1 MSALQDDSRLDLLLA
16 DAEAR
21 RPVLEEGLP
30 GEAAQ
35 RGPRPREKDSFER
48 KRTDA
53 DPNDLTLQ
61 RWAVV
66 APRGREGSQL
76 LEAIAP
82 LIRLR
87 EAEQGAPV
95 QVYRVPPDM
104 DAREAA
110 AWRESECW
118 RDDVPEDE
126 WPYYLLLLG
135 DLHHISLEFQHT
147 LAGSALVGRVQFE
160 GASGEV
166 DLDSYAAYAQKVA
179 RYAREGC
186 TPEPSPD
193 MMFFV
198 APDGSTATHAGET
211 KLVAPSLAAVQ
222 EGKDKGSFPVA
233 SVRAIDAE
241 TTDELLAAGAS
252 GRPSVLLSVSHGLGP
267 PRRGFRS
274 EEERQRRQGAL
285 LLGLGEVLD
294 AERMRGQRFLP
305 GGLWFCMACF
315 GAGTPSA
322 SAYHAWIA
330 QLAKEGAY
338 GGKAE
343 LVLQSLP
350 GPGNRPFVAAM
361 PQAALAS
368 PEGPLAVIGHI
379 DLAWTYSFSSAS
391 NPAESRKSR
400 ILSSLRT
407 MARGSRAGVALGTL
421 LQSYGEANDALM
433 ASYQLEASARVEGR
447 PDPTDRVERAH
458 LWMLRNDLRGY
469 VLLGDPAARLPLR
482 QSGLGGPAPE
492 RPGALV
498 PSPRAEAPAPS
509 RAAVPSPRAEAPAP
523 ATAAELGR
531 SSDDEVVPVGVMVAA
546 VDALFGGDET
556 PRAIAARA
564 GVSLAT
570 LWGWVDAYRAGGRSR
585 LGG

>member
-1 MSALQDDSRLDLLLA
+1 MSAPDGDSRLDLLLA
-16 DAEAR
+16 DAEER
-21 RPVLEEGLP
+21 RPVLDEGLP

-35 RGPRPREKDSFER
+35 RGPRPRAQDSFER

-53 DPNDLTLQ
+53 DPNDLAIQ

-95 QVYRVPPDM
+95 TVYRVPPDM

-110 AWRESECW
+110 AWREAECW

-126 WPYYLLLLG
+126 WPYYLVLLG
-135 DLHHISLEFQHT
+135 NLHHVSLEFQHT
-147 LAGSALVGRVQFE
+147 IAGSALVGRVQFE
-160 GASGEV
+160 GAAGEV
-166 DLDSYAAYAQKVA
+166 DLESYAAYAQKVV
-179 RYAREGC
+179 RFAREG
-186 TPEPSPD
+186 TPERSPD
-193 MMFFV
+193 MLFFV
-198 APDGSTATHAGET
+198 APDGSTATNAGET
-211 KLVAPSLAAVQ
+211 KLVGPSLTAVQ
-222 EGKDKGSFPVA
+222 EGRDKGSLPVA

-241 TTDELLAAGAS
+241 ATDELLAAGAS

-274 EEERQRRQGAL
+274 EEEQRRRQGAL
-285 LLGLGEVLD
+285 LLGRGEVLD

-315 GAGTPSA
+315 GAGTPST
-322 SAYHAWIA
+322 SAYHAWLS

-350 GPGNRPFVAAM
+350 APGHRPFVAAM

-368 PEGPLAVIGHI
+368 PEGPLGVIGHM
-379 DLAWTYSFSSAS
+379 DLAWTYSFASAS

-400 ILSSLRT
+400 ILSALRA

-421 LQSYGEANDALM
+421 LRSYGEANDALM
-433 ASYQLEASARVEGR
+433 ATYQIEASARAEGR
-447 PDPTDRVERAH
+447 PDPTDRVDRAH

-482 QSGLGGPAPE
+482 QSALPGLSPE
-492 RPGALV
+492 RPGAIVL
-498 PSPRAEAPAPS
+498 SPRAGEPTPA
-509 RAAVPSPRAEAPAP
+509 AASG
-523 ATAAELGR
+523 LGR
-531 SSDDEVVPVGVMVAA
+531 PSGAEVVSVELVVAA

-570 LWGWVDAYRAGGRSR
+570 LWGWVDAYRAGGGSR
-585 LGG
+585 LGE

>member
-16 DAEAR
+16 DAEER

-53 DPNDLTLQ
+53 DPNDLKLQ

-95 QVYRVPPDM
+95 TVYRVPPDM

-118 RDDVPEDE
+118 QDDVPEDE

-193 MMFFV
+193 VLFYV

-211 KLVAPSLAAVQ
+211 KLVAPSMAAVQ
-222 EGKDKGSFPVA
+222 EGRDKGSFPVA

-285 LLGLGEVLD
+285 LLGRGEVLD

-368 PEGPLAVIGHI
+368 PEGPLAVIGHM
-379 DLAWTYSFSSAS
+379 DLAWTYSFSSAN

-400 ILSSLRT
+400 ILSALRV

-421 LQSYGEANDALM
+421 MQSYGEANDGLM
-433 ASYQLEASARVEGR
+433 ASYQLEASARAEGR

-482 QSGLGGPAPE
+482 QGGLGGMAAPE
-492 RPGALV
+492 RTGAGAGAIVL
-498 PSPRAEAPAPS
+498 PSPRAGEPALAAAP
-509 RAAVPSPRAEAPAP
+509 
-523 ATAAELGR
+523 ELEQPGGA
-531 SSDDEVVPVGVMVAA
+531 EVVAVDVKVAA
-546 VDALFGGDET
+546 MDALFGGDEA

>member
-16 DAEAR
+16 DAEER

-53 DPNDLTLQ
+53 DPNDLKLQ

-95 QVYRVPPDM
+95 KVYRVPPDM

-147 LAGSALVGRVQFE
+147 LACSALVGRVQFE
-160 GASGEV
+160 GAEGEV

-179 RYAREGC
+179 RFAREG

-193 MMFFV
+193 VLFYV

-211 KLVAPSLAAVQ
+211 KLVAPSMAAVQ
-222 EGKDKGSFPVA
+222 EGRDKGSFRVG

-241 TTDELLAAGAS
+241 TTDELLAAGASS

-285 LLGLGEVLD
+285 LLGRGEVLD

-315 GAGTPSA
+315 GAGTPST

-330 QLAKEGAY
+330 QLAKEGVY

-350 GPGNRPFVAAM
+350 GPGHRPFVAAM

-368 PEGPLAVIGHI
+368 PEGPLAVIGHM

-400 ILSSLRT
+400 ILSALRA

-421 LQSYGEANDALM
+421 MQSYGEANDALM
-433 ASYQLEASARVEGR
+433 ACYQLEASARAEGR

-482 QSGLGGPAPE
+482 QSALGGPAAPE
-492 RPGALV
+492 RTGAGAVVL
-498 PSPRAEAPAPS
+498 PSPRGGEPALAAAP
-509 RAAVPSPRAEAPAP
+509 
-523 ATAAELGR
+523 ELGQR
-531 SSDDEVVPVGVMVAA
+531 GGAEVVPVDVKVAA

>member
-1 MSALQDDSRLDLLLA
+1 MTALHGDSRLDLLLA
-16 DAEAR
+16 DAEER
-21 RPVLEEGLP
+21 RPVLDEGLP

-53 DPNDLTLQ
+53 DPNDLTVQ

-66 APRGREGSQL
+66 APRGRAGSQL

-87 EAEQGAPV
+87 EEEQGAPV
-95 QVYRVPPDM
+95 TVYRVPPDM

-147 LAGSALVGRVQFE
+147 LAASALVGRVQFE
-160 GASGEV
+160 GAPGEV
-166 DLDSYAAYAQKVA
+166 ELDGYAAYAQKVA
-179 RYAREGC
+179 RFAREG

-193 MMFFV
+193 MLFFV
-198 APDGSTATHAGET
+198 APDGSAATHAGAT
-211 KLVAPSLAAVQ
+211 KLVGPSLAVVQ
-222 EGKDKGSFPVA
+222 EGRDKGSLPVA
-233 SVRAIDAE
+233 SVREVDAE

-274 EEERQRRQGAL
+274 EEEQRRRQGAL
-285 LLGLGEVLD
+285 LLGRGEVLD

-322 SAYHAWIA
+322 SAYHAWLS

-343 LVLQSLP
+343 VVLQSLP
-350 GPGNRPFVAAM
+350 APESRPFMAAM

-368 PEGPLAVIGHI
+368 PEGPLGVVGHM
-379 DLAWTYSFSSAS
+379 DLAWTYSFSSAR

-400 ILSSLRT
+400 ILSALRA
-407 MARGSRAGVALGTL
+407 MARGGRAGVALGAL

-433 ASYQLEASARVEGR
+433 ASYQLEARARAEGR
-447 PDPTDRVERAH
+447 PDPTDRVDRAH

-469 VLLGDPAARLPLR
+469 VLLGDPAARLPLGQR
-482 QSGLGGPAPE
+482 AVRAPTQE
-492 RPGALV
+492 RPGAVVPSTRDGAPAAAPEPGRPSDTELV
-498 PSPRAEAPAPS
+498 PL
-509 RAAVPSPRAEAPAP
+509 AVK
-523 ATAAELGR
+523 
-531 SSDDEVVPVGVMVAA
+531 VAA
-546 VDALFGGDET
+546 VDALLCGDET

-585 LGG
+585 LGD

>member
-1 MSALQDDSRLDLLLA
+1 MSALRGDSRLDLLLA
-16 DAEAR
+16 DAEEH
-21 RPVLEEGLP
+21 RPVLDDGLP

-53 DPNDLTLQ
+53 DPNDLALQ

-87 EAEQGAPV
+87 EEEQGAPV
-95 QVYRVPPDM
+95 KVYRVPPDM
-104 DAREAA
+104 DARDAA
-110 AWRESECW
+110 AWRENECW

-126 WPYYLLLLG
+126 WPYYLLQLG
-135 DLHHISLEFQHT
+135 DLHQISLEFQQ
-147 LAGSALVGRVQFE
+147 AIASSALVGRVQFE
-160 GASGEV
+160 GAAGEV
-166 DLDSYAAYAQKVA
+166 DLDGYAAYAQKVT
-179 RYAREGC
+179 RFAREG
-186 TPEPSPD
+186 TSEPWSD
-193 MMFFV
+193 MLFFL
-198 APDGSTATHAGET
+198 APDGSTATHAGAT
-211 KLVAPSLAAVQ
+211 KLVGPSMTAVQ
-222 EGKDKGSFPVA
+222 EGRDKGSLPVA

-274 EEERQRRQGAL
+274 EEEQRQRQGAL
-285 LLGLGEVLD
+285 LLGRGEVLD
-294 AERMRGQRFLP
+294 AERIRGQRFLP

-322 SAYHAWIA
+322 SAYQAWIA

-338 GGKAE
+338 GGSAE
-343 LVLQSLP
+343 MVLQSLP
-350 GPGNRPFVAAM
+350 APGNRPFVAAM

-368 PEGPLAVIGHI
+368 PEGPLGVIGHV

-391 NPAESRKSR
+391 NPAEGRKSR
-400 ILSSLRT
+400 ILSALRA
-407 MARGSRAGVALGTL
+407 MARGSRAGVALGAL
-421 LQSYGEANDALM
+421 MESYGQANDALM
-433 ASYQLEASARVEGR
+433 ASYQSEASAQAEGR
-447 PDPTDRVERAH
+447 PDPTDRVDRAQ

-482 QSGLGGPAPE
+482 QSVFREMAQE
-492 RPGALV
+492 RPGAIFS
-498 PSPRAEAPAPS
+498 SPGAGERSPAASHERGQSSGAEAVALD
-509 RAAVPSPRAEAPAP
+509 VK
-523 ATAAELGR
+523 
-531 SSDDEVVPVGVMVAA
+531 VAA
-546 VDALFGGDET
+546 VDALFGGEDT

>member
-1 MSALQDDSRLDLLLA
+1 MTAPDDDCRLDLLLA
-16 DAEAR
+16 DAEER
-21 RPVLEEGLP
+21 RPVLDEGLP
-30 GEAAQ
+30 VEAAQ
-35 RGPRPREKDSFER
+35 RGPRPKDKDSFDR
-48 KRTDA
+48 RRTDA
-53 DPNDLTLQ
+53 DPNDLALQ

-66 APRGREGSQL
+66 APKGREGDQL

-87 EAEQGAPV
+87 EAEQGAPATIH
-95 QVYRVPPDM
+95 RVPPDM
-104 DAREAA
+104 DARDAA
-110 AWRESECW
+110 AWRESVCW

-126 WPYYLLLLG
+126 WPHYLLLLG

-147 LAGSALVGRVQFE
+147 LATGALVGRVQFE
-160 GASGEV
+160 GAAGEI
-166 DLDSYAAYAQKVA
+166 DLDGYAAYAEKVA
-179 RYAREGC
+179 RYAREGS

-193 MMFFV
+193 MLFF
-198 APDGSTATHAGET
+198 AARDGSTATHAGEA
-211 KLVAPSLAAVQ
+211 KLVGPSLAAVQ
-222 EGKDKGSFPVA
+222 EGMDRGRFAVA
-233 SVRAIDAE
+233 SARGIDAE

-274 EEERQRRQGAL
+274 EEEQQRRQGAL
-285 LLGLGEVLD
+285 LLGRGEVLD

-305 GGLWFCMACF
+305 GGLWFCLACF
-315 GAGTPSA
+315 GAGTPST
-322 SAYHAWIA
+322 SAYHAWLA

-343 LVLQSLP
+343 RVLQSLP
-350 GPGNRPFVAAM
+350 APGHRPFVAAM
-361 PQAALAS
+361 PQAALAN
-368 PEGPLAVIGHI
+368 PEGPLAVIGHM

-391 NPAESRKSR
+391 NPSESRKSR
-400 ILSSLRT
+400 ILSALQA
-407 MARGSRAGVALGTL
+407 MARGGRAGVALGTL
-421 LQSYGEANDALM
+421 LQSYGEVNDALM
-433 ASYQLEASARVEGR
+433 ASYQLQASARAEGR
-447 PDPTDRVERAH
+447 PDPTDRVDRAH

-482 QSGLGGPAPE
+482 QNALRGVPPG
-492 RPGALV
+492 RPGALA
-498 PSPRAEAPAPS
+498 PPPRGEAPA
-509 RAAVPSPRAEAPAP
+509 AAAGLAQPGGIGDEPGGAGDVPI
-523 ATAAELGR
+523 
-531 SSDDEVVPVGVMVAA
+531 DMKVAA
-546 VDALFGGDET
+546 VDALFGGDEA

>member
-1 MSALQDDSRLDLLLA
+1 MTALHGDSRLDLLLA
-16 DAEAR
+16 DAEEF
-21 RPVLEEGLP
+21 RPVLDEGLP

-53 DPNDLTLQ
+53 DPNDLTVQ

-66 APRGREGSQL
+66 APRSREGSQL

-87 EAEQGAPV
+87 EEEQGAPV
-95 QVYRVPPDM
+95 TVHRVPPEM
-104 DAREAA
+104 DARETA
-110 AWRESECW
+110 AWREAECW

-135 DLHHISLEFQHT
+135 DLEQVSLEFQHAI
-147 LAGSALVGRVQFE
+147 AGSALVGRVQFE

-166 DLDSYAAYAQKVA
+166 DLDGYAAYAEKVV
-179 RYAREGC
+179 RFAREG
-186 TPEPSPD
+186 TPEPAAD
-193 MMFFV
+193 MLFFV
-198 APDGSTATHAGET
+198 APDGSTATHAGAT
-211 KLVAPSLAAVQ
+211 KLVGPSVTAVQ
-222 EGKDKGSFPVA
+222 EGRDKGSLPVA
-233 SVRAIDAE
+233 CVQTIDAE

-274 EEERQRRQGAL
+274 EDEQRRRQGAL
-285 LLGLGEVLD
+285 LLGRGEVLD

-305 GGLWFCMACF
+305 SGLWFCMACF

-322 SAYHAWIA
+322 SAYHAWLS

-350 GPGNRPFVAAM
+350 ARGSRPFVAAM

-368 PEGPLAVIGHI
+368 PEGPLGVIGHM

-391 NPAESRKSR
+391 NPAEGRKSR
-400 ILSSLRT
+400 ILAALRV
-407 MARGSRAGVALGTL
+407 MARGGRAGVALGTL

-433 ASYQLEASARVEGR
+433 ASYQLEASARAEGR
-447 PDPTDRVERAH
+447 PDPTDRVDRAR

-482 QSGLGGPAPE
+482 QSALRGMAPE
-492 RPGALV
+492 RRGAVVASPGDG
-498 PSPRAEAPAPS
+498 E
-509 RAAVPSPRAEAPAP
+509 PAP
-523 ATAAELGR
+523 AISEERGQ
-531 SSDDEVVPVGVMVAA
+531 SSGAEVVALDVKVAA

-570 LWGWVDAYRAGGRSR
+570 LWGWVDAYRAGERSR

>member
-16 DAEAR
+16 DAEER

-30 GEAAQ
+30 AEAAQ

-53 DPNDLTLQ
+53 DPNDLKLQ

-95 QVYRVPPDM
+95 KVYRVLPDM

-193 MMFFV
+193 VLFYV

-211 KLVAPSLAAVQ
+211 KLVRPSLAAVQ
-222 EGKDKGSFPVA
+222 EGRDKGSFPVA

-274 EEERQRRQGAL
+274 EDERQRRQGAL
-285 LLGLGEVLD
+285 LLGRGEVLD

-330 QLAKEGAY
+330 QLAKEGAC

-368 PEGPLAVIGHI
+368 PEGPLAVIGHM

-400 ILSSLRT
+400 ILSALRV

-421 LQSYGEANDALM
+421 MQSYGEANDGLM
-433 ASYQLEASARVEGR
+433 ASYQLEASARAEGR

-482 QSGLGGPAPE
+482 QGGLGGMAAPE
-492 RPGALV
+492 RAGAGAVVL
-498 PSPRAEAPAPS
+498 PSPRAGEPALAAAP
-509 RAAVPSPRAEAPAP
+509 
-523 ATAAELGR
+523 ELEQPGGA
-531 SSDDEVVPVGVMVAA
+531 EVVPVDVRVEA

-564 GVSLAT
+564 GVSLGT

>member
-1 MSALQDDSRLDLLLA
+1 MTAPHDDNRLDLLLA
-16 DAEAR
+16 DAEER

-35 RGPRPREKDSFER
+35 RGPRPREKDSFDR

-66 APRGREGSQL
+66 APRGREGNQL
-76 LEAIAP
+76 LEAVAP

-87 EAEQGAPV
+87 EAEQRAPV
-95 QVYRVPPDM
+95 TIYRVPPDM
-104 DAREAA
+104 DAREAL

-135 DLHHISLEFQHT
+135 DLHDVSLELQHT
-147 LAGSALVGRVQFE
+147 LASGALVGRVHFE
-160 GASGEV
+160 HAGEL

-179 RYAREGC
+179 RYAREGS

-193 MMFFV
+193 MLFFT
-198 APDGSTATHAGET
+198 APDGSTATHAGDT

-222 EGKDKGSFPVA
+222 EGKDKGRFPVA
-233 SVRAIDAE
+233 AVRGIGAE
-241 TTDELLAAGAS
+241 TADELLAAGAS

-274 EEERQRRQGAL
+274 EEEQQRRQGAL
-285 LLGLGEVLD
+285 LLGRGEVLD
-294 AERMRGQRFLP
+294 AERLRGQRFLP
-305 GGLWFCMACF
+305 GGLWFCLACF

-322 SAYHAWIA
+322 SAYHAWLS

-343 LVLQSLP
+343 LVLQGLP
-350 GPGNRPFVAAM
+350 APGHRPFVAAM
-361 PQAALAS
+361 PQAALAN
-368 PEGPLAVIGHI
+368 PEGPLAVIGHM

-391 NPAESRKSR
+391 DPSESRKSR
-400 ILSSLRT
+400 ILSALQV

-421 LQSYGEANDALM
+421 LQSYGEANDILM
-433 ASYQLEASARVEGR
+433 ASYQIEASARADGR
-447 PDPTDRVERAH
+447 PDPTDRVDRAH

-482 QSGLGGPAPE
+482 QN
-492 RPGALV
+492 ALC
-498 PSPRAEAPAPS
+498 APAPDAS
-509 RAAVPSPRAEAPAP
+509 GALLASSRAEAPAP
-523 ATAAELGR
+523 AAVPPLAPPSG
-531 SSDDEVVPVGVMVAA
+531 DDVVPLAVKVAA
-546 VDALFGGDET
+546 VDALFGGGEA